1 MAQTKVKLISDG
13 VIVQGN
19 LLSNHG
25 ITTAHIGEGSNL
37 YYTDARVSSYLS
49 TNSFATESYVGTQ
62 ITNLVDSSP
71 ATLNTLNELAAA
83 LGDDP
88 NFATTT
94 ATSIGLKAPLASP
107 SFTGNSTFAGDVGL
121 GGTGIYTSSHSLNID
136 GTGLAIKNDTAGSSN
151 NWSNIRNTAILSSSN
166 LVFTTGLGDA
176 LTLNHDKSATF
187 SGNVHANERVIV
199 SGNTNTYAT
208 APLVYFDSTSTADA
222 GVRDW
227 AIGPADDSY
236 GNFHFF
242 AGASTGANPVGNS
255 GRVLTITN
263 TGNATFSG
271 QINAGT
277 KISLPDGGDLFW
289 GGGYGNGGPVL
300 AANGT
305 SMKMYP
311 SGAVSGVQF
320 SLSPTVATFGG
331 DVKTTGAAIGTTQAD
346 GDYVSKL
353 YTLNAD
359 GFLSLYTGQATPLE
373 KVRITS
379 YGNNWI
385 DPAAN
390 GNFGIGTASPNA
402 KLEVNVPTGGGILI
416 KSADVATFKM
426 KGAGGVYDWGLAT
439 TNLAASDFGMYKSN
453 AGGGDPITAGT
464 AQLYFKSTSS
474 TTSDVGI
481 GTTGPNE
488 KLHVVGNIFL
498 NANSAFKAS
507 YNNTDNYHGSMR
519 WAGLQLG
526 NNGTNKIIAG
536 RTAAGGGF
544 QFYTNNTV
552 DAADY
557 TVASDGI
564 MTMAMTNTGNV
575 GIGETAPGTLLSLRS
590 PLANTSI
597 VTLKCTKNDSSWT
610 AGDRIGGI
618 NFFGEDGSG
627 QGAGIKGSIN
637 YIVTSSSGGSNA
649 MTFNVAGTANNQEKM
664 RIQGGGNIGIGT
676 DSPTTT
682 LSVKGTSSNGINII
696 GVGTTATRV
705 FAGLNA
711 SNHGYLFVTGSSGQS
726 PSLINSAGGDSYI
739 SGKLQ
744 VGTSGWGGVGALV
757 VNSTAGDNGG
767 IVDTHA
773 NGGARYYSRV
783 AHGHTG
789 SSSAGYWH
797 IKTNIIPNANI
808 MFLAKFYGY
817 LYGQSAILDLQ
828 HSGYAYSG
836 GSVIAQGT
844 INNSSVGGIS
854 SAIYLTSSNQV
865 CFRIDMGGSTYYA
878 GLWMDIGFQN
888 PTGGNHQ
895 LEILGSTFSAT
906 TNYYT

>member
-19 LLSNHG
+19 LHSSHG

-37 YYTDARVSSYLS
+37 YYTDARVGSYLS

-121 GGTGIYTSSHSLNID
+121 GGTGLYTNAASLNID

-151 NWSNIRNTAILSSSN
+151 NWSTIKNTATSSSSN
-166 LVFTTGLGDA
+166 IVFVTGAGTS

-187 SGNVHANERVIV
+187 SGNVLLGSSNDIPMDASSNGQLMVDGVGYQGAIALDSTAMYIYHNSSSRSLILGTNETARLTIDA
-199 SGNTNTYAT
+199 SGN
-208 APLVYFDSTSTADA
+208 ST
-222 GVRDW
+222 
-227 AIGPADDSY
+227 
-236 GNFHFF
+236 F
-242 AGASTGANPVGNS
+242 AGYIGTGGHTPDVGLEVYGASNTAAKIK
-255 GRVLTITN
+255 ITN
-263 TGNATFSG
+263 TATTPDNIWSIHAAYNAQDLIFTGDSQTVLTMHDSGHATFSG

-320 SLSPTVATFGG
+320 NLSPTVATFGG

-346 GDYVSKL
+346 GDYLSKL
-353 YTLNAD
+353 YTLDAD
-359 GFLSLYTGQATPLE
+359 GFMSLYTGQATPLE

-390 GNFGIGTASPNA
+390 GNF
-402 KLEVNVPTGGGILI
+402 
-416 KSADVATFKM
+416 
-426 KGAGGVYDWGLAT
+426 
-439 TNLAASDFGMYKSN
+439 
-453 AGGGDPITAGT
+453 
-464 AQLYFKSTSS
+464 
-474 TTSDVGI
+474 GI

-526 NNGTNKIIAG
+526 NNGTNKIVAG

-557 TVASDGI
+557 TVTSDGI
-564 MTMAMTNTGNV
+564 MTMAMTHTGNV
-575 GIGETAPGTLLSLRS
+575 GIGETAPATLLSLRS

-610 AGDRIGGI
+610 TGDRIGGI

-664 RIQGGGNIGIGT
+664 RIQGDGNIGIGT

-682 LSVKGTSSNGINII
+682 LSVKGTSSNGINVI

-757 VNSTAGDNGG
+757 VNSAAGDNGG

-789 SSSAGYWH
+789 SSGAGYWH
-797 IKTNIIPNANI
+797 IKTNIVPNSNI

-817 LYGQSAILDLQ
+817 VYGQSAILDLQ

-844 INNSSVGGIS
+844 VNNSSVGGMS
-854 SAIYLTSSNQV
+854 SAVYLTSSNQV

-895 LEILGSTFSAT
+895 LEILGSTFSTT

>member
-19 LLSNHG
+19 LHSSHG

-37 YYTDARVSSYLS
+37 YYTDARVGSYLS

-121 GGTGIYTSSHSLNID
+121 GGTGLYTNAASLNID

-151 NWSNIRNTAILSSSN
+151 NWSTIKNTATSSSSN
-166 LVFTTGLGDA
+166 IVFVTGAGTS

-187 SGNVHANERVIV
+187 SGNVLLGSSNDIPMDASSNGQLMVDGVGYQGAIALDSTAMYIYHNSSSRSLILGTNETARLTIDA
-199 SGNTNTYAT
+199 SGN
-208 APLVYFDSTSTADA
+208 ST
-222 GVRDW
+222 
-227 AIGPADDSY
+227 
-236 GNFHFF
+236 F
-242 AGASTGANPVGNS
+242 AGYIGTGGHTPDVGLEVYGASNTAAKIK
-255 GRVLTITN
+255 ITN
-263 TGNATFSG
+263 TATTPDNIWSIHAAYNAQDLIFTGDSQTVLTMHDSGHATFSG

-320 SLSPTVATFGG
+320 NLSPTVATFGG

-346 GDYVSKL
+346 GDYLSKL
-353 YTLNAD
+353 YTLDAD
-359 GFLSLYTGQATPLE
+359 GFMSLYTGQATPLE

-390 GNFGIGTASPNA
+390 GNF
-402 KLEVNVPTGGGILI
+402 
-416 KSADVATFKM
+416 
-426 KGAGGVYDWGLAT
+426 
-439 TNLAASDFGMYKSN
+439 
-453 AGGGDPITAGT
+453 
-464 AQLYFKSTSS
+464 
-474 TTSDVGI
+474 GI

-526 NNGTNKIIAG
+526 NNGTNKIVAG

-557 TVASDGI
+557 TVTSDGI
-564 MTMAMTNTGNV
+564 MTMAMTHTGNV
-575 GIGETAPGTLLSLRS
+575 GIGETAPATLLSLRS

-649 MTFNVAGTANNQEKM
+649 MTFNIAGTANNQEKM
-664 RIQGGGNIGIGT
+664 RIQGDGNIGIGT

-682 LSVKGTSSNGINII
+682 LSVKGTSSNGINVI

-757 VNSTAGDNGG
+757 VNSAAGDNGG

-789 SSSAGYWH
+789 SSGAGYWH
-797 IKTNIIPNANI
+797 IKTNIVPNSNI

-817 LYGQSAILDLQ
+817 VYGQSAILDLQ

-844 INNSSVGGIS
+844 VNNSSVGGMS
-854 SAIYLTSSNQV
+854 SAVYLTSSNQV

-878 GLWMDIGFQN
+878 GLWMDMGFQN

-895 LEILGSTFSAT
+895 LEILGSTFSTT

>member
-19 LLSNHG
+19 LHSSHG

-37 YYTDARVSSYLS
+37 YYTDARVGSYLS

-121 GGTGIYTSSHSLNID
+121 GGTGLYTNAASLNID

-151 NWSNIRNTAILSSSN
+151 NWSTIKNTATSSSSN
-166 LVFTTGLGDA
+166 IVFVTGAGTS

-187 SGNVHANERVIV
+187 SGNVLLGSSNDIPMDASSNGQLMVDGVGYQGAIALDSTAMYIYHNSSSRSLILGTNETARLTIDA
-199 SGNTNTYAT
+199 SGN
-208 APLVYFDSTSTADA
+208 ST
-222 GVRDW
+222 
-227 AIGPADDSY
+227 
-236 GNFHFF
+236 F
-242 AGASTGANPVGNS
+242 AGYIGTGGHTPDVGLEVYGASNTAAKIK
-255 GRVLTITN
+255 ITN
-263 TGNATFSG
+263 TATTPDNIWSIHAAYNAQDLIFTGDSQTVLTMHDSGHATFSG

-320 SLSPTVATFGG
+320 NLSPTVATFGG

-346 GDYVSKL
+346 GDYLSKL
-353 YTLNAD
+353 YTLDAD
-359 GFLSLYTGQATPLE
+359 GFMSLYTGQATPLE

-390 GNFGIGTASPNA
+390 GNF
-402 KLEVNVPTGGGILI
+402 
-416 KSADVATFKM
+416 
-426 KGAGGVYDWGLAT
+426 
-439 TNLAASDFGMYKSN
+439 
-453 AGGGDPITAGT
+453 
-464 AQLYFKSTSS
+464 
-474 TTSDVGI
+474 GI

-526 NNGTNKIIAG
+526 NNGTNKIVAG

-557 TVASDGI
+557 TVTSDGI
-564 MTMAMTNTGNV
+564 MTMAMTHTGNV
-575 GIGETAPGTLLSLRS
+575 GIGETAPATLLSLRS

-649 MTFNVAGTANNQEKM
+649 MTFNIAGTANNQEKM
-664 RIQGGGNIGIGT
+664 RIQGDGNIGIGT

-682 LSVKGTSSNGINII
+682 LSVKGTSSNGINVI

-757 VNSTAGDNGG
+757 VNSAAGDNGG

-789 SSSAGYWH
+789 SSGAGYWH
-797 IKTNIIPNANI
+797 IKTNIVPNSNI

-817 LYGQSAILDLQ
+817 VYGQSAILDLQ

-844 INNSSVGGIS
+844 VNNSSVGGMS
-854 SAIYLTSSNQV
+854 SAVYLTSSNQV

-895 LEILGSTFSAT
+895 LEILGSTFSTT

>member
-19 LLSNHG
+19 LHSSHG

-37 YYTDARVSSYLS
+37 YYTDARVGSYLS

-121 GGTGIYTSSHSLNID
+121 GGTGLYTNAASLNID

-151 NWSNIRNTAILSSSN
+151 NWSTIKNTATSSSSN
-166 LVFTTGLGDA
+166 IVFVTGAGTS
-176 LTLNHDKSATF
+176 LTLNHDKS
-187 SGNVHANERVIV
+187 
-199 SGNTNTYAT
+199 
-208 APLVYFDSTSTADA
+208 
-222 GVRDW
+222 
-227 AIGPADDSY
+227 
-236 GNFHFF
+236 
-242 AGASTGANPVGNS
+242 
-255 GRVLTITN
+255 
-263 TGNATFSG
+263 ATFSG

-320 SLSPTVATFGG
+320 NLSPTVATFGG

-346 GDYVSKL
+346 GDYLSKL
-353 YTLNAD
+353 YTLDAD
-359 GFLSLYTGQATPLE
+359 GFMSLYTGQATPLE

-390 GNFGIGTASPNA
+390 GNFGIGT
-402 KLEVNVPTGGGILI
+402 
-416 KSADVATFKM
+416 
-426 KGAGGVYDWGLAT
+426 
-439 TNLAASDFGMYKSN
+439 
-453 AGGGDPITAGT
+453 
-464 AQLYFKSTSS
+464 
-474 TTSDVGI
+474 
-481 GTTGPNE
+481 TGPNE
-488 KLHVVGNIFL
+488 KLHVVGNVFL

-526 NNGTNKIIAG
+526 NNGTNKIVAG

-557 TVASDGI
+557 TVTSDGI
-564 MTMAMTNTGNV
+564 MTMAMTHTGNV
-575 GIGETAPGTLLSLRS
+575 GIGETAPATLLSLRS

-649 MTFNVAGTANNQEKM
+649 MTFNIAGTANNQEKM
-664 RIQGGGNIGIGT
+664 RIQGDGNIGIGT

-682 LSVKGTSSNGINII
+682 LSVKGTSSNGINVI

-757 VNSTAGDNGG
+757 VNSAAGDNGG

-789 SSSAGYWH
+789 SSGAGYWH
-797 IKTNIIPNANI
+797 IKTNIVPNSNI

-817 LYGQSAILDLQ
+817 VYGQSAILDLQ

-844 INNSSVGGIS
+844 VNNSSVGGMS
-854 SAIYLTSSNQV
+854 SAVYLTSSNQV

-895 LEILGSTFSAT
+895 LEILGSTFSTT

>member
-19 LLSNHG
+19 LHSSHG

-464 AQLYFKSTSS
+464 AQLYFKATSS

-757 VNSTAGDNGG
+757 VNSTAGNNGG

>member
-19 LLSNHG
+19 LHSSHG

-187 SGNVHANERVIV
+187 AGNVHANERVIV

-464 AQLYFKSTSS
+464 AQLYFKATSS

-757 VNSTAGDNGG
+757 VNSTAGNNGG